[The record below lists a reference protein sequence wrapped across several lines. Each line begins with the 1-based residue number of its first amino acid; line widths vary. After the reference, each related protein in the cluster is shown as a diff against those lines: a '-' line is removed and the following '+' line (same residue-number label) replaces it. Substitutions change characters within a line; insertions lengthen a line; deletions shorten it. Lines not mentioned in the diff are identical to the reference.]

1 MKEVVK
7 VSISGISFAFE
18 QDAYVVL
25 NNYLERL
32 ESGYANNPDGREIIA
47 DIEAR
52 IVEIILSKQTTEQGV
67 VLAMANKIVE
77 QLGFPDDIA
86 QGQQGESSAAAEQF
100 PRRLYRNPEGA
111 KLGGVC
117 SGIATFFNA
126 DTVWVRLA
134 FFAPLFLLI
143 LTAPMGVGRLSG
155 LLGTCFGAFFLLY
168 FVLWLVIPI
177 AKTPRQKL
185 EMRGEKIT
193 ASSIHENFR
202 MAASSM
208 SPSPHSQRSASVLAE
223 VVYVLGR
230 IVLFGIKAVALIVG
244 FIIALVGITLLI
256 GYFTV
261 SFGSDDTA
269 MRIMEA
275 FDSLHGVTPE
285 IFLTLAA
292 LLALLPITLIVWF
305 IMRLLFKIKINRT
318 TMSIILGIWV
328 IIVIYI
334 TILSIKN
341 FENIR
346 QGIKSASHIEV
357 VAWQLQE
364 DGYGDSDGSDSTD
377 INALSAAIVTEG
389 VVQGDSTSNDTVKI
403 VVKKQLK

>member
-25 NNYLERL
+25 NNYLEQL

-52 IVEIILSKQTTEQGV
+52 IVEIVLAKQAAEQV
-67 VLAMANKIVE
+67 VPLAMANKIVE

-86 QGQQGESSAAAEQF
+86 QGQHGESSSAAEQF
-100 PRRLYRNPEGA
+100 PRRLYRNPDGS

-117 SGIATFFNA
+117 SGIATFINV

-143 LTAPMGVGRLSG
+143 LTAPMGVGSLSG
-155 LLGTCFGAFFLLY
+155 FLGTCFGAFFLLY

-193 ASSIHENFR
+193 VSSIHENFR
-202 MAASSM
+202 MEASSM
-208 SPSPHSQRSASVLAE
+208 SPSPRSQRSASVLAE
-223 VVYVLGR
+223 LVYVVGR
-230 IVLFGIKAVALIVG
+230 IILFGIKAVALIVG
-244 FIIALVGITLLI
+244 FTIAVLGIGLLVC
-256 GYFTV
+256 YFAV
-261 SFGSDDTA
+261 SFGNDEIALRTL
-269 MRIMEA
+269 EA
-275 FDSLHGVTPE
+275 FGTLHGVTPE

-292 LLALLPITLIVWF
+292 LLALLPITLIVWL
-305 IMRLLFKIKINRT
+305 IMRLLFNTKINRT
-318 TMSIILGIWV
+318 TMSIILGVWV
-328 IIVIYI
+328 IIVIYV
-334 TILSIKN
+334 TVLSIKN
-341 FENIR
+341 FDNIR
-346 QGIKSASHIEV
+346 QGIQSASHIEIV
-357 VAWQLQE
+357 EWQE
-364 DGYGDSDGSDSTD
+364 DGYEDSDASDSTD
-377 INALSAAIVTEG
+377 INALSATIITDG
-389 VVQGDSTSNDTVKI
+389 VVEGDSTSSDTVKI